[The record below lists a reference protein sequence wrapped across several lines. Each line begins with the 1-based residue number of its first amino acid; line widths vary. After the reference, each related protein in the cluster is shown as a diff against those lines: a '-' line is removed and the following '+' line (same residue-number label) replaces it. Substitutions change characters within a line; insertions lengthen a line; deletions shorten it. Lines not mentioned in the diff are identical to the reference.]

1 MAWKYRIASVTTT
14 PPGGGD
20 LAESGQ
26 IAFAARVFDDASGT
40 PPTRAFDY
48 SWQGAAPLAGTLAAF
63 RTEHQQRMRAQANAY
78 EAAKKT
84 EAAVTGVIGTD
95 VILP

>member
-1 MAWKYRIASVTTT
+1 MAWKYRITSITTT

-26 IAFAARVFDDASGT
+26 LTFVARVFDDATGS

-48 SWQGAAPLAGTLAAF
+48 SWQGKAPAVGTLAAF
-63 RTEHQQRMRAQANAY
+63 RTEHQQRMRLQANAY
-78 EAAKKT
+78 TAAKNT
-84 EAAVTGVIGTD
+84 EAGVQAAIGVD
-95 VILP
+95 VVLP